1 MHNENKTTVGA
12 SRRAIGKAA
21 RPAASGV
28 WRWTSLAVACS
39 MVTGCATAPGAYL
52 KETFASDDPCS
63 NNARNIGIAAGVI
76 AGAVLGNVVSSN
88 KKVGTLLGAGVGAA
102 LGGLIGADMDRR
114 RCELSRIA
122 KKHGLDV
129 TVVDIAADGSALAPA
144 TRDRE
149 QGGLG
154 MSVSVRDAGTGGSS
168 QFASGSSVLAPD
180 ARVAFTEIAQ
190 QYAYAAQA
198 RMLGPKSTT
207 QERQAVEALKSR
219 RILLIGHTD
228 DTGSSRLNAELSE
241 QRARAVAAL
250 FRDAGVTESQL
261 YYQGAGETMPL
272 ADNRDE
278 TGRAKNRRV
287 EIVDVTDESA
297 FAKYLAARRPNVAF
311 YRESAADRTQSGRD
325 SGEANGAAQK
335 KSATTARA
343 GDRPKTQSPVRTASA
358 ASPRQGDARSDAV
371 KVPAGDRPVTSAS
384 ATASPAPAQK
394 QGPVTQTRIVS
405 APSIDF
411 GGTPSGRS
419 VMVPDLGK
427 LDRPTGF
434 ALISSAVAD
443 TPLARCDQDRPRE
456 ARAVKSLSDDKAYRT
471 ADYMPGLYNT
481 IWTDTVNGHLV
492 ALKGVAVLRDGGA
505 PARSP
510 EVLVYRDYHDAGQ
523 VADLRTEAQVNTYRG
538 DKGLLYR
545 VFVNKAPLQ
554 CLDIVIPHATPDQ
567 ARGSWLRYDKDGN
580 SYSAAFSPRMAGG
593 GKI

>member
-1 MHNENKTTVGA
+1 MHNENKKTVGGSHRA
-12 SRRAIGKAA
+12 TRRTAKAA
-21 RPAASGV
+21 TL

-88 KKVGTLLGAGVGAA
+88 KKVGTLVGAGVGAA

-129 TVVDIAADGSALAPA
+129 TMVDIAADGSAMAAASREP
-144 TRDRE
+144 E
-149 QGGLG
+149 QGGIG
-154 MSVSVRDAGTGGSS
+154 MSVSVRDTGTGGTA
-168 QFASGSSVLAPD
+168 QFASGSSTLAPE

-190 QYAYAAQA
+190 QYAFAAQA
-198 RMLGPKSTT
+198 RQLGPKSTT

-241 QRARAVAAL
+241 QRARTVAAL
-250 FRDAGVTESQL
+250 FRDAGVAEAQL

-278 TGRAKNRRV
+278 AGRAKNRRV
-287 EIVDVTDESA
+287 EIVDVTDEAA
-297 FAKYLAARRPNVAF
+297 FAKYLDARRPNVAF
-311 YRESAADRTQSGRD
+311 YRESSAERVQPGMEGGASGGATQSKSAATTREGDREKSHPSARTASNRPMRQ
-325 SGEANGAAQK
+325 SGAHSDTAKARHDKQPAMASGTTSVPSAVTQK
-335 KSATTARA
+335 KS
-343 GDRPKTQSPVRTASA
+343 
-358 ASPRQGDARSDAV
+358 
-371 KVPAGDRPVTSAS
+371 PAPQT
-384 ATASPAPAQK
+384 ATAS
-394 QGPVTQTRIVS
+394 T
-405 APSIDF
+405 PSFDF

-419 VMVPDLGK
+419 AMVPDLGK
-427 LDRPTGF
+427 LDRQGGF

-505 PARSP
+505 PARRP
-510 EVLVYRDYHDAGQ
+510 EVLVYRDYHDAKQ
-523 VADLRTEAQVNTYRG
+523 TADLRTEAQVNTYRG

-554 CLDIVIPHATPDQ
+554 CLDIVIPHASPDQ

-580 SYSAAFSPRMAGG
+580 SYSAAFNPRMAGG
-593 GKI
+593 KI

>member
-1 MHNENKTTVGA
+1 MHKERKTVGG
-12 SRRAIGKAA
+12 SHRAPQTMARAA
-21 RPAASGV
+21 TRNV

-88 KKVGTLLGAGVGAA
+88 KKVGTLVGAGVGAA

-129 TVVDIAADGSALAPA
+129 TMVDIAADGSAMAPA
-144 TRDRE
+144 SRERE
-149 QGGLG
+149 QGGIG
-154 MSVSVRDAGTGGSS
+154 MSVSVRDTGTGGTA
-168 QFASGSSVLAPD
+168 QFASGSSALAPE
-180 ARVAFTEIAQ
+180 ARVAFAEIAQ
-190 QYAYAAQA
+190 QYAYAAHA
-198 RMLGPKSTT
+198 RQLGPQSSA

-250 FRDAGVTESQL
+250 FRDAGVAEAQL

-278 TGRAKNRRV
+278 AGRAKNRRV
-287 EIVDVTDESA
+287 EIVDVTDEAA
-297 FAKYLAARRPNVAF
+297 FATYLDARRPNVAF
-311 YRESAADRTQSGRD
+311 YRESAAEPVQSGKEGGEPRGATQAKAAATTRHGD
-325 SGEANGAAQK
+325 QVKSQPSARNASNRPPQQGEARSDAGKARADERPAMASGASPGAPAAAQK
-335 KSATTARA
+335 KSAAPQARM
-343 GDRPKTQSPVRTASA
+343 
-358 ASPRQGDARSDAV
+358 
-371 KVPAGDRPVTSAS
+371 TSA
-384 ATASPAPAQK
+384 PL
-394 QGPVTQTRIVS
+394 
-405 APSIDF
+405 IDF

-419 VMVPDLGK
+419 AMVPDLGK
-427 LDRPTGF
+427 LDRPGGF

-456 ARAVKSLSDDKAYRT
+456 ARAVKSLSNDKAYRT
-471 ADYMPGLYNT
+471 ADYMPGLYDT
-481 IWTDTVNGHLV
+481 SWSDTVNGHLV

-505 PARSP
+505 PARRP
-510 EVLVYRDYHDAGQ
+510 EVLVYQDYHEAKQ
-523 VADLRTEAQVNTYRG
+523 NPDLRTEAQVNTYRG

-554 CLDIVIPHATPDQ
+554 CLDIVIPHASPDH

-580 SYSAAFSPRMAGG
+580 SYSAAFNPRMAGG
-593 GKI
+593 KI

>member
-1 MHNENKTTVGA
+1 MHNENKKSVGG
-12 SRRAIGKAA
+12 SHRATYTMGGAA
-21 RPAASGV
+21 TRAV

-76 AGAVLGNVVSSN
+76 AGAVLGNVVSGN
-88 KKVGTLLGAGVGAA
+88 KKVGTLVGAGVGAA

-129 TVVDIAADGSALAPA
+129 TMVDIAADGSAMAPA
-144 TRDRE
+144 SRERE
-149 QGGLG
+149 QGGIG
-154 MSVSVRDAGTGGSS
+154 MSVSVRDTGTGGNG
-168 QFASGSSVLAPD
+168 QFASGSSTLAPE
-180 ARVAFTEIAQ
+180 ARIAFTEIAQ
-190 QYAYAAQA
+190 QYAYAAHA
-198 RMLGPKSTT
+198 RQLGHKSTA

-228 DTGSSRLNAELSE
+228 DTGSSTLNAELSE

-250 FRDAGVTESQL
+250 FRDAGVAEAQL

-278 TGRAKNRRV
+278 AGRAKNRRV
-287 EIVDVTDESA
+287 EIVDVTDEAA
-297 FAKYLAARRPNVAF
+297 FAKYLDARRPNVDF
-311 YRESAADRTQSGRD
+311 YRQSAAERVQSGKGGE
-325 SGEANGAAQK
+325 SGGATQAKSTAITRQGDREKSQPSARTASDRPMRQSGAHSDTAKVRSDERPAMASGATSPSPAVAQK
-335 KSATTARA
+335 KSPALQT
-343 GDRPKTQSPVRTASA
+343 RTA
-358 ASPRQGDARSDAV
+358 G
-371 KVPAGDRPVTSAS
+371 T
-384 ATASPAPAQK
+384 
-394 QGPVTQTRIVS
+394 
-405 APSIDF
+405 PSIDF

-419 VMVPDLGK
+419 AMVPDLGK
-427 LDRPTGF
+427 LDRQGGF

-505 PARSP
+505 PARRP
-510 EVLVYRDYHDAGQ
+510 EVLVYRNYHDASQ
-523 VADLRTEAQVNTYRG
+523 TADLRTEAQVNTYRG

-554 CLDIVIPHATPDQ
+554 CLDIVIPHASPDQ

-580 SYSAAFSPRMAGG
+580 SYSAAFNPRMAGS

>member
-1 MHNENKTTVGA
+1 
-12 SRRAIGKAA
+12 
-21 RPAASGV
+21 
-28 WRWTSLAVACS
+28 
-39 MVTGCATAPGAYL
+39 MVTGCATAPAAYL

-63 NNARNIGIAAGVI
+63 NNARNIGITAGAI

-129 TVVDIAADGSALAPA
+129 TMVDIGADGSALAPA
-144 TRDRE
+144 ASASE
-149 QGGLG
+149 QAGIG
-154 MSVSVRDAGTGGSS
+154 MSVSVRDTGTGGNG
-168 QFASGSSVLAPD
+168 QFASGSSALAPE

-190 QYAYAAQA
+190 QYAYPAQA
-198 RMLGPKSTT
+198 KLLGPKSTA
-207 QERQAVEALKSR
+207 QERQAVEGLKSR

-228 DTGSSRLNAELSE
+228 DTGSSRLNADLSE

-250 FRDAGVTESQL
+250 FRDAGVAESQL

-278 TGRAKNRRV
+278 AGRAKNRRV
-287 EIVDVTDESA
+287 EIVDVTDEAA

-311 YRESAADRTQSGRD
+311 YRESAAERPQAGKDVAQASG
-325 SGEANGAAQK
+325 AVQAKPA
-335 KSATTARA
+335 KSAR
-343 GDRPKTQSPVRTASA
+343 A
-358 ASPRQGDARSDAV
+358 ASQAKPQAPARS
-371 KVPAGDRPVTSAS
+371 TSAS
-384 ATASPAPAQK
+384 ARQNDAGGDVAKAPAVERPVASSSAAAVPTAAPKPGTVAPTRTAS
-394 QGPVTQTRIVS
+394 T
-405 APSIDF
+405 PSIDF

-419 VMVPDLGK
+419 AMVPDLGR
-427 LDRPTGF
+427 LDRQGGF

-456 ARAVKSLSDDKAYRT
+456 SRAVKALSDDKAYRT

-492 ALKGVAVLRDGGA
+492 AIKGVAVLRDGGA
-505 PARSP
+505 PARRP
-510 EVLVYRDYHDAGQ
+510 EVLVYRDYHDAKQ
-523 VADLRTEAQVNTYRG
+523 AADLRTEAQVNTYRG

-554 CLDIVIPHATPDQ
+554 CLDIVIPHASPDHAQ
-567 ARGSWLRYDKDGN
+567 GSWLRYDKDGG
-580 SYSAAFSPRMAGG
+580 SYSAVFNPRMAGS

>member
-1 MHNENKTTVGA
+1 
-12 SRRAIGKAA
+12 
-21 RPAASGV
+21 
-28 WRWTSLAVACS
+28 

-52 KETFASDDPCS
+52 KDTFASDDPCS
-63 NNARNIGIAAGVI
+63 NNARNIGITAGAI

-129 TVVDIAADGSALAPA
+129 TVVDIGADGSALAPA
-144 TRDRE
+144 ASASE
-149 QGGLG
+149 QPGIG
-154 MSVSVRDAGTGGSS
+154 MSVSVRDTGTGGNG
-168 QFASGSSVLAPD
+168 QFASGSSALAPE
-180 ARVAFTEIAQ
+180 ARIAFTEIAQ
-190 QYAYAAQA
+190 QYAYPVQA
-198 RMLGPKSTT
+198 KLLGQQSTA
-207 QERQAVEALKSR
+207 QERQAVEGLKSR

-250 FRDAGVTESQL
+250 FRDAGVAEAQL

-278 TGRAKNRRV
+278 AGRAKNRRV
-287 EIVDVTDESA
+287 EIVDVTDEAA
-297 FAKYLAARRPNVAF
+297 FAKYLAARRPNLAF
-311 YRESAADRTQSGRD
+311 YRQSAADQPQAGKAVAQTSGV
-325 SGEANGAAQK
+325 AQAKPATGARGVSQAKAQP
-335 KSATTARA
+335 A
-343 GDRPKTQSPVRTASA
+343 VR
-358 ASPRQGDARSDAV
+358 
-371 KVPAGDRPVTSAS
+371 SAS
-384 ATASPAPAQK
+384 ASAPRNNASGEGAKAPAVERPPASTPVAAMPAPTPAQ
-394 QGPVTQTRIVS
+394 GAAAATRTGRT
-405 APSIDF
+405 PSIDF

-419 VMVPDLGK
+419 AMMPDLGK
-427 LDRPTGF
+427 LEGQGGF

-456 ARAVKSLSDDKAYRT
+456 SRAVKALSDDKAYRT

-505 PARSP
+505 PARRP
-510 EVLVYRDYHDAGQ
+510 EVLVYRDYHDTKQA
-523 VADLRTEAQVNTYRG
+523 ADLRTEAQVNTYRG

-554 CLDIVIPHATPDQ
+554 CLDIVIPHASPDHAQ
-567 ARGSWLRYDKDGN
+567 GSWLRYDKDGG
-580 SYSAAFSPRMAGG
+580 SYSAAFNPRMAGG
-593 GKI
+593 KI

>member
-1 MHNENKTTVGA
+1 MHNENKTTVSGS
-12 SRRAIGKAA
+12 SRSTRTTARANT
-21 RPAASGV
+21 RTT

-39 MVTGCATAPGAYL
+39 MVTGCATAPGGYL

-63 NNARNIGIAAGVI
+63 NNARNIGITAGAI

-129 TVVDIAADGSALAPA
+129 TMVDIAADGSAMEPA
-144 TRDRE
+144 NRASE
-149 QGGLG
+149 QGGIGL
-154 MSVSVRDAGTGGSS
+154 SVSVRDSGAGANG
-168 QFASGSSVLAPD
+168 QFASGSSVLTPE

-190 QYAYAAQA
+190 QYAYPVQS
-198 RMLGPKSTT
+198 RQLGPQSTP
-207 QERQAVEALKSR
+207 QDRQAVEGLKSR

-228 DTGSSRLNAELSE
+228 DTGSSRLNADLSE

-250 FRDAGVTESQL
+250 FRDAGVAESQL

-278 TGRAKNRRV
+278 AGRAKNRRV
-287 EIVDVTDESA
+287 EIVDVTDEAA

-311 YRESAADRTQSGRD
+311 YRESASDPSQSGRD
-325 SGEANGAAQK
+325 NIAVSAPRA
-335 KSATTARA
+335 KSASSARA
-343 GDRPKTQSPVRTASA
+343 SGQAKAQSPVRTASA
-358 ASPRQGDARSDAV
+358 NSRQNESGGDVAKA
-371 KVPAGDRPVTSAS
+371 PAGERPV
-384 ATASPAPAQK
+384 ATASPAPATTSK
-394 QGPVTQTRIVS
+394 PNVETSTRTVR

-419 VMVPDLGK
+419 AMMPDLGK
-427 LDRPTGF
+427 LDRSGGLS
-434 ALISSAVAD
+434 LISSAVAD

-456 ARAVKSLSDDKAYRT
+456 SRAVKALSDDKAYRT

-505 PARSP
+505 PARRP
-510 EVLVYRDYHDAGQ
+510 EVLVYRDYHDSKQ
-523 VADLRTEAQVNTYRG
+523 TADLRTEAQVNTYRG

-554 CLDIVIPHATPDQ
+554 CLDIVIPHASPDHAQ
-567 ARGSWLRYDKDGN
+567 GSWLRYDKDGN
-580 SYSAAFSPRMAGG
+580 GYSAAFNPRMAGG
-593 GKI
+593 GKT